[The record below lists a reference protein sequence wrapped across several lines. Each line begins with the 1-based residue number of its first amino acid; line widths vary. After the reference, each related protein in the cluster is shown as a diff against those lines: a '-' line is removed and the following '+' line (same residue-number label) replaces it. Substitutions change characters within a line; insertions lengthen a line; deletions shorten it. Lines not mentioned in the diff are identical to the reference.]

1 MDGGVSGAEVR
12 VDGQKLDDQIGQTLV
27 EARISMNLRLP
38 DACLL
43 RFTDPGLKNIDNFP
57 IRIGSSIEVLLS
69 AVDATSLTSI
79 FKGVVVSLEPEFGQG
94 TTLGFRA
101 YDGSHALNQTK
112 RADTYQNM
120 TAADIARKVGNRA
133 GISEGTIDSSGPAFD
148 FIQQNNE
155 TDWEFL
161 WKLAQRIDFEV
172 LVIDHKLYF
181 RKAGPPAGTQDI
193 PLKWGDGTLINFR
206 PRVTGVQ
213 QVDEVTVRARDISR
227 SQPFEATESVTQ
239 PVSTIG
245 ISRSDA
251 SQAVQGG
258 TLVVADRPVTSQQ
271 EASDLAKAYASHLG
285 AGYLEAEG
293 IAKGNPAIRA
303 GSKVK
308 IDGIGTKFGGT
319 YVISSCTHLFQGTH
333 GYRTIFSTAGRSSRS
348 LVDLM
353 TPKSKRGWGNS
364 VVLGTVT
371 NNQDPQK
378 LGRVRVKYP
387 ALGND
392 AESPWA
398 RIASPNAGNARG
410 LLMMPQVGDEVV
422 IGFEHDDVHQPYVL
436 GSLWN
441 GQATP
446 GDDLAVLDGS
456 FSLQSDQKIQ
466 MHAKDV
472 ITIKSDKDLTIETT
486 GKVEQRSQDE
496 MSLKPTGNMT
506 IDGSQGVSI
515 KGGTSISIEGTT
527 TLEIKCG
534 AARISLTP
542 TGSISISG
550 TAISLGP

>member
-12 VDGQKLDDQIGQTLV
+12 VGGQKLDDKIGQTLV
-27 EARISMNLRLP
+27 EARIQENLRLP

-43 RFTDPGLKNIDNFP
+43 RFSDPGLKNIDTFP
-57 IRIGSSIEVLLS
+57 LKIGSEIEVLLS
-69 AVDATSLTSI
+69 AVEGTSLSSI
-79 FKGVVVSLEPEFGQG
+79 FKGVIVSLEPEFDKG

-101 YDGSHALNQTK
+101 YDGSHTLNQTK

-120 TAADIARKVGNRA
+120 TAGDIARKVGQRA
-133 GISEGTIDSSGPAFD
+133 GVDEGTIDSAGPAYD

-193 PLKWGDGTLINFR
+193 TVKWPDQLINFR

-213 QVDEVTVRARDISR
+213 QVDQVTVRARDISR
-227 SQPFEATESVTQ
+227 NQPFEATESVPQ

-245 ISRSDA
+245 IKRSDA
-251 SQAVQGG
+251 SAAVKGG

-271 EASDLAKAYASHLG
+271 EAEDLAKAYANHLA

-293 IAKGNPAIRA
+293 VAKGNPLIKA
-303 GSKVK
+303 GSKIK
-308 IDGIGTKFGGT
+308 IDGVGTSFGGT
-319 YVISSCTHLFQGTH
+319 YVVSSCTHLYQGTH
-333 GYRTIFSTAGRSSRS
+333 GYKTIFSIAGRSARS

-353 TPKSKRGWGNS
+353 TPKGKRGWGNS

-371 NNQDPQK
+371 NNNDPDK
-378 LGRVRVKYP
+378 LGRVRVSYP
-387 ALGND
+387 ALGQD
-392 AESPWA
+392 AESSWA
-398 RIASPNAGNARG
+398 RVAAPNAGKARG
-410 LLMMPQVGDEVV
+410 LLMVPQVGDEVV
-422 IGFEHDDVHQPYVL
+422 VGFEHDDVHMPYVL

-441 GQATP
+441 GTAEP
-446 GDDLAVLDGS
+446 GDDLAILDGS
-456 FSLQSDQKIQ
+456 FSLQSDKQIQ

-472 ITIKSDKDLTIETT
+472 IVIKSDKDLTIETQ
-486 GKVEQRSQDE
+486 GKVEQKSQSD
-496 MSLKPTGNMT
+496 MSLKPSGSMT
-506 IDGSQGVSI
+506 IDGSQTVTI

-527 TLEIKCG
+527 QLEIKCG
-534 AARISLTP
+534 TAKISMDAMGML
-542 TGSISISG
+542 SISG
-550 TAISLGP
+550 TQISLG